1 MAETHD
7 SSYCI
12 PQPSTAFHRP
22 LAPQWGWHDARKW
35 PTTKTLLWARAE
47 GATVSCCIPPPL
59 QKHCGLEAK
68 SVCERHRDLEPGH
81 YLQVEKKESFMPAT
95 HRHPVQMGSVC
106 VRQAAINT
114 RGAVCS
120 RRGAAKKRLYIAQ
133 TDSRRVYITAFIS
146 LVFRSCTGCSFG
158 SRSHR
163 SCSGSDWAF

>member
-1 MAETHD
+1 MTLEND
-7 SSYCI
+7 
-12 PQPSTAFHRP
+12 PQ
-22 LAPQWGWHDARKW
+22 
-35 PTTKTLLWARAE
+35 
-47 GATVSCCIPPPL
+47 
-59 QKHCGLEAK
+59 QKHCCEPEQRGLQFLAAFHLH
-68 SVCERHRDLEPGH
+68 SRNTAVWRQRVCVRDTEIWSLGII
-81 YLQVEKKESFMPAT
+81 YKWEKKESFMPAT

-146 LVFRSCTGCSFG
+146 LLFRSCTGCSFG

-163 SCSGSDWAF
+163 SCSGSD